1 MGGISL
7 GAGAL
12 ILLPIL
18 AVVASVFA
26 GAGETWLHLARTA
39 LGTYVLNTALLA
51 TGVAAGVV
59 SIGVLSAWL
68 VTTFRFP
75 GQHALEW
82 ALMLPLAMPAYVMAY
97 AYTDWLQFTG
107 PVQGMLRAL
116 TGWQAREYWFP
127 DIRSLGGAAMLLS
140 FALYPYVYLLARTAF
155 LDVSR
160 SALEAS
166 RLAGHGVWGSFF
178 RVALPIARPAIAAGT
193 ALALM
198 ETLAD
203 FGTVSY
209 FALEVFTTGI
219 FKAWMSMG
227 DATAAG
233 QLSVCLLAFV
243 AVVLALERASRGRA
257 AYTGAH
263 GKPPAPHRL
272 QGLPAALAFI
282 ACVLPILAGFVLPV
296 GLLLHLA
303 WSDLAAQAGSPAG
316 FQAFARLGTLLA
328 NSFVLAGIAAAA
340 GVGLATAMA
349 YAARLSR
356 GPLVAAANRMAA
368 LGYAIPGAV
377 IAVGVL
383 VPLGRLDNWMA
394 GALEAAFGVQP
405 GLLFT
410 GTIVALVYAY
420 LVRFLAVALQTVEAG
435 LAKVTLRMDD
445 AARLSRVRLVAAAN
459 RTAALGYAIPGAV
472 IAVGVLVP
480 LGRLDNWIAGALEAA
495 FGLKPGLLFTGTIV
509 ALVYAYL
516 VRFLAVALQTVE
528 AGLAKVTP
536 RMDDAARSLGATPA
550 QTLAR
555 VHAPLLASSLAGA
568 ALLLFVDVM
577 KELPATFA
585 LRPFNFDTLAI
596 EAYHL
601 AKDERLA
608 EAAVPSLVIV
618 AIGLAPLVWVS
629 RRYFKGAPQ

>member
-1 MGGISL
+1 MISL
-7 GAGAL
+7 GAAAL

-18 AVVASVFA
+18 AVVSSVLGPASD
-26 GAGETWLHLARTA
+26 TWAHLARTL
-39 LGTYVLNTALLA
+39 LGDYVLNTALLVA
-51 TGVAAGVV
+51 CVAAGVL

-68 VTTFRFP
+68 VTAYRFP
-75 GQHALEW
+75 GQRVLEW
-82 ALMLPLAMPAYVMAY
+82 ALVLPLAMPAYVMAY

-107 PVQGMLRAL
+107 SVQTALRAA

-127 DIRSLGGAAMLLS
+127 EIRSIPGAAAMLS

-160 SALEAS
+160 SALEAG
-166 RLAGHGVWGSFF
+166 RLAGYSAWGSFW
-178 RVALPIARPAIAAGT
+178 RVALPIARPAVAAGA

-219 FKAWMSMG
+219 FKAWLSMG
-227 DATAAG
+227 DTAAAG

-243 AVVLALERASRGRA
+243 FVVLALERANRGRA
-257 AYTGAH
+257 AFASTM
-263 GKPPAPHRL
+263 GKPSPPQR
-272 QGLPAALAFI
+272 
-282 ACVLPILAGFVLPV
+282 LAGAAAVSAFAACAAPVLLGFALPS
-296 GLLLHLA
+296 GLLFHLA
-303 WSDLAAQAGSPAG
+303 WSDMGARTG
-316 FQAFARLGTLLA
+316 FPVGARLLA
-328 NSFVLAGIAAAA
+328 LVGNSFLLAGIAAVA
-340 GVGLATAMA
+340 GVLLATAMA

-356 GPLVAAANRMAA
+356 GRAAS
-368 LGYAIPGAV
+368 
-377 IAVGVL
+377 
-383 VPLGRLDNWMA
+383 
-394 GALEAAFGVQP
+394 
-405 GLLFT
+405 
-410 GTIVALVYAY
+410 
-420 LVRFLAVALQTVEAG
+420 AVAW
-435 LAKVTLRMDD
+435 
-445 AARLSRVRLVAAAN
+445 AN

-472 IAVGVLVP
+472 IAIGVLVP
-480 LGRLDNWIAGALEAA
+480 LGRLDNWIAGGIETA
-495 FGLKPGLLFTGTIV
+495 FGVKPGLLLTGTIV

-550 QTLAR
+550 GTLVR
-555 VHAPLLASSLAGA
+555 VHGPLLASSLASA

-596 EAYHL
+596 EAYNL
-601 AKDERLA
+601 AKDERLG

-618 AIGLAPLVWVS
+618 AIGLVPVLIVLK
-629 RRYFKGAPQ
+629 RYFQATRS

>member
-1 MGGISL
+1 VLYFQRVGFLGAISL
-7 GAGAL
+7 GAAAL

-18 AVVASVFA
+18 AVVASVIGPA
-26 GAGETWLHLARTA
+26 SDTWAHLARTL
-39 LGTYVLNTALLA
+39 LGVYVVNTALLTA
-51 TGVAAGVV
+51 GVAAGVL

-68 VTTFRFP
+68 VTAYRFP
-75 GQHALEW
+75 GQRVLEW
-82 ALMLPLAMPAYVMAY
+82 ALVLPLAMPAYVMAY

-107 PVQGMLRAL
+107 PVQGWLRAA

-127 DIRSLGGAAMLLS
+127 DIRSIPGAAAMLS

-160 SALEAS
+160 SALEAG
-166 RLAGHGVWGSFF
+166 RLAGYSAWGSFW
-178 RVALPIARPAIAAGT
+178 RVALPIARPAIVAGA

-219 FKAWMSMG
+219 FKAWLSMG
-227 DATAAG
+227 DTVAAG

-243 AVVLALERASRGRA
+243 FVVLALERASRGRA
-257 AYTGAH
+257 SYASASR
-263 GKPPAPHRL
+263 KPAPPQRL
-272 QGLPAALAFI
+272 SGAAAALAFA
-282 ACVLPILAGFVLPV
+282 ACAAPVLLGFLLPA
-296 GLLLHLA
+296 GLLVHLA
-303 WSDLAAQAGSPAG
+303 WSDSGARWS
-316 FQAFARLGTLLA
+316 ARLLSLVG
-328 NSFVLAGIAAAA
+328 NSFMLAGIAAAA
-340 GVGLATAMA
+340 GVLLATSMA

-356 GPLVAAANRMAA
+356 GRLATAVSWANRAAA

-377 IAVGVL
+377 IA
-383 VPLGRLDNWMA
+383 
-394 GALEAAFGVQP
+394 
-405 GLLFT
+405 
-410 GTIVALVYAY
+410 I
-420 LVRFLAVALQTVEAG
+420 
-435 LAKVTLRMDD
+435 
-445 AARLSRVRLVAAAN
+445 
-459 RTAALGYAIPGAV
+459 
-472 IAVGVLVP
+472 GVLVP
-480 LGRLDNWIAGALEAA
+480 LGRLDNWIAGGIETA
-495 FGLKPGLLFTGTIV
+495 FAVKPGLLLTGTIA

-550 QTLAR
+550 GTLAR
-555 VHAPLLASSLAGA
+555 VHVPLLASSIASA

-596 EAYHL
+596 EAYNL
-601 AKDERLA
+601 SKDERLA
-608 EAAVPSLVIV
+608 EAAMPSLVIV
-618 AIGLAPLVWVS
+618 AIGLVPVLIVVK
-629 RRYFKGAPQ
+629 RYFQAARS